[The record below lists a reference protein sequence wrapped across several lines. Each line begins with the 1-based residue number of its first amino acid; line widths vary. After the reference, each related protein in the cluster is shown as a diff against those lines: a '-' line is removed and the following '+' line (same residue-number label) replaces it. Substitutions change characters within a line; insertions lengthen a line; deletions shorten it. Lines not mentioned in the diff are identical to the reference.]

1 VLNKYLTCAGKCIV
15 LKYKT
20 EIGNQGYKTGGDK
33 MFTKWRQQLTECSLF
48 AGVQPEDLNVML
60 QCLNPVVKEF
70 QKDECLTVAGQEF
83 NGVGVILEGDVM
95 VTKEN
100 SAGQRII
107 MMTLGAGDLFGEMVA
122 FSGERGWPT
131 TVIAQREG
139 KVMFL
144 PPEKI
149 VGNCLRQCASH
160 RLLITNMLK
169 ILSDRALFLNKKME
183 YLSMKSLRGKI
194 CAFLLEQ
201 YKKYRT
207 TTFLLPLNRNE
218 WADFLN
224 VARPSLSRE
233 LGKMKEE
240 GLVDFH
246 RASIKI
252 KDLEAMRKMAE

>member
-1 VLNKYLTCAGKCIV
+1 
-15 LKYKT
+15 
-20 EIGNQGYKTGGDK
+20 
-33 MFTKWRQQLTECSLF
+33 MFTKWRRQLTECSLF
-48 AGVQPEDLNVML
+48 AGVELEDLNVML

-70 QKDECLTVAGQEF
+70 QKDECLTVAGQDF
-83 NGVGVILEGDVM
+83 NGVGVILEGEVM

-100 SAGQRII
+100 SAGHRII
-107 MMTLGAGDLFGEMVA
+107 VMTLGAGDMFGEMVA
-122 FSGERGWPT
+122 FSGERKWPA

-149 VGNCLRQCASH
+149 VGNCRRQCASH

-201 YKKYRT
+201 YKKYGA

-240 GLVDFH
+240 GLLDYH

-252 KDLEAMRKMAE
+252 KNLEAVRKMAE